1 MWPFKTKKRRS
12 PKSYE
17 AYVMCDD
24 TRRRLRIICIG
35 SRLELPQ
42 DYALEEYP
50 SQVWHMM
57 AEPGHRLRAVCPVC
71 NRKVALLADKL
82 QLFVH
87 GIGYQKYR
95 SLRNLEGNPITAEEL
110 IGRS

>member
-1 MWPFKTKKRRS
+1 MWPFKTKERRS

-57 AEPGHRLRAVCPVC
+57 AEPGHSLRAVCPAC
-71 NRKVALLADKL
+71 NRKVALLSNKL
-82 QLFVH
+82 QLHVH
-87 GIGYQKYR
+87 GIDVQEYR
-95 SLRNLEGNPITAEEL
+95 SLRNFENQLETL
-110 IGRS
+110 LGRS